1 LHVAILEKFVVQS
14 RNCYIKQTAKCPIIG
29 VEEMNKKAVLL
40 IISFVVILASP
51 FALISPASAVVD
63 VVQTVVIQPDGSISP
78 SSVPIQRNGDTY
90 TFTGNVSATM
100 RIHRSNIV
108 LDGAGYTL
116 HGPYNGTAT
125 DVWVIGEGSNQLP
138 EGVLAQ
144 YTIGIDLANRDVKG
158 ITIKNLNILN
168 FSIGMYMWT
177 NNNTVT
183 GNSVSYNI
191 VGILLSGSN
200 STITNNYIS
209 YNTQGL
215 FFGFNEPSDIPSD
228 VIISHNGFE
237 SNKMQINGCLCDE
250 YPENEPPHAWDN
262 GEVGNYWSDYNGT
275 DANSDGIGDTP
286 YVVDIQNQDRFPF
299 MQNPAVMP
307 APSTKL
313 SFEVLILAVV
323 LVSIILVIAML
334 ALKKSNSKKG

>member
-1 LHVAILEKFVVQS
+1 MSKKAILF
-14 RNCYIKQTAKCPIIG
+14 
-29 VEEMNKKAVLL
+29 
-40 IISFVVILASP
+40 IISFLVILASP
-51 FALISPASAVVD
+51 LALISPTIAAVD
-63 VVQTVVIQPDGSISP
+63 VVQTVVINPDGSISP
-78 SSVPIQRNGDTY
+78 STVPIQRSGDTY

-116 HGPYNGTAT
+116 HGPYNGTAS

-144 YTIGIDLANRDVKG
+144 YTTGIDIANKDVKG

-183 GNSVSYNI
+183 GNAVSYNI

-209 YNTQGL
+209 HNTQGL
-215 FFGFNEPSDIPSD
+215 FFGFNDPSDIPSD
-228 VIISHNGFE
+228 IIISHNGFE

-262 GEVGNYWSDYNGT
+262 GEVGNYWSDYNGADT
-275 DANSDGIGDTP
+275 DNDGFGDTP

-299 MQNPAVMP
+299 MQNPAKPPV
-307 APSTKL
+307 PSAKL
-313 SFEVLILAVV
+313 SFEIVILAVIIVPIV
-323 LVSIILVIAML
+323 LVVASFIVKE
-334 ALKKSNSKKG
+334 KKFRRKKA